1 MRIAVDAMGGDRA
14 PEVVIEGV
22 VEALK
27 SSKEH
32 LEIYLTGEQQIIE
45 SCLPR
50 TDRVKIVHA
59 PEVIGADESPGATL
73 RKKTNSSIGVAIGL
87 QKEKKVDAFVSAGN
101 TGAIMAFSLFALG
114 RLEGVVRPS
123 LASFFPTLRG
133 YIIVL
138 DVGANT
144 DCKPANLLQFAVMG
158 SIYVQNVLDK
168 SNPKV
173 ALLNI
178 GEESTKGNELTQKTY
193 RMLENSGLNFIGN
206 IEGRDI
212 LTGEADVIVCDGF
225 VGNVILKFTESL
237 KDLLINYLGI
247 YMRKEPRIRM
257 GASLLSP
264 FFEDFKSKLNYEQYG
279 GAPLL
284 GIDGITIVCHG
295 NSSSEAIRNAIFVA
309 NQCAERRINKKIEDK
324 LQALLGSVGE
334 TEAGRAQVAKPEQ

>member
-14 PEVVIEGV
+14 PEVVVQGV

-27 SSKEH
+27 TSNEP
-32 LEIYLTGEQQIIE
+32 LEIYLTGDEEIIK
-45 SCLPR
+45 SCLPDIR
-50 TDRVKIVHA
+50 NVKIIDA
-59 PEVIGADESPGATL
+59 PEVVGADESPASAL
-73 RKKTNSSIGVAIGL
+73 RKKMNSSIGVAIGL
-87 QKEKKVDAFVSAGN
+87 QKEREVDAFVSAGN

-114 RLEGVVRPS
+114 RLEGVMRPS

-144 DCKPANLLQFAVMG
+144 DCKPINLLQFAVMG
-158 SIYVQNVLDK
+158 SIYVQNVLGK

-178 GEESTKGNELTQKTY
+178 GEEPTKGNELTQKTY
-193 RMLENSGLNFIGN
+193 PILQKSGLNFIGN

-237 KDLLINYLGI
+237 KDLLINYLGL
-247 YMRKEPRIRM
+247 YMRKEPKVKM

-264 FFEDFKSKLNYEQYG
+264 FLEDFKSKLNYEEYG

-284 GIDGITIVCHG
+284 GINGITIVCHG
-295 NSSSEAIRNAIFVA
+295 NSSSRAIRNAIFVA
-309 NQCAERRINKKIEDK
+309 NQCAKSHINKKIETE
-324 LQALLGSVGE
+324 LQNLLSSVKE
-334 TEAGRAQVAKPEQ
+334 IP

>member
-14 PEVVIEGV
+14 PEVVVQGV
-22 VEALK
+22 VEALN
-27 SSKEH
+27 SSEDP
-32 LEIYLTGEQQIIE
+32 LEIYLIGDEQIIV
-45 SCLPR
+45 SCL
-50 TDRVKIVHA
+50 TETKKVKIIHA
-59 PEVIGADESPGATL
+59 PEVVGTDESPSVAL
-73 RKKTNSSIGVAIGL
+73 RKKTNSSIGIAIGL
-87 QKEKKVDAFVSAGN
+87 QKERRVDAFVSAGN
-101 TGAIMAFSLFALG
+101 TGAVMAFSLFSLG
-114 RLEGVVRPS
+114 RLAGVIRPS

-144 DCKPANLLQFAVMG
+144 DCKPVNLLQFAVMG
-158 SIYVQNVLDK
+158 SIYVQNVLGK
-168 SNPKV
+168 SKPKV

-178 GEESTKGNELTQKTY
+178 GEEPTKGNELTQKTY
-193 RMLENSGLNFIGN
+193 RLLENSGLNFTGN

-247 YMRKEPRIRM
+247 YMRKEPKVKM
-257 GASLLSP
+257 GASLLLP
-264 FFEDFKSKLNYEQYG
+264 FLEDFKSKLNYEEYG

-295 NSSSEAIRNAIFVA
+295 NSSSRAIRNAIFVA
-309 NQCAERRINKKIEDK
+309 SQCAKSRINKKIETK
-324 LQALLGSVGE
+324 LQNLLSSVE
-334 TEAGRAQVAKPEQ
+334 EIQTA

>member
-1 MRIAVDAMGGDRA
+1 MRVAVDAMGGDRA
-14 PEVVIEGV
+14 PEVVVQGV
-22 VEALK
+22 VEALN
-27 SSKEH
+27 STEEP
-32 LEIYLTGEQQIIE
+32 LEIYLTGEEQIIKA
-45 SCLPR
+45 CLPDTR
-50 TDRVKIVHA
+50 NVKIVHA
-59 PEVIGADESPGATL
+59 PEVVGAHESPGVTL
-73 RKKTNSSIGVAIGL
+73 RKKTDSSIGVAIGL
-87 QKEKKVDAFVSAGN
+87 QKEREVDAFVSAGN

-114 RLEGVVRPS
+114 RLEGVIRPS

-144 DCKPANLLQFAVMG
+144 DCKPTNLLQFAVMG
-158 SIYVQNVLDK
+158 SIYVQNVLGK

-178 GEESTKGNELTQKTY
+178 GEEPTKGNELTQKTY
-193 RMLENSGLNFIGN
+193 GMLESSGLNFIGN

-225 VGNVILKFTESL
+225 VGNVVLKFTESL

-247 YMRKEPRIRM
+247 YVRKEPKIKM

-295 NSSSEAIRNAIFVA
+295 NSSSRAIRNAIFVA
-309 NQCAERRINKKIEDK
+309 NQCAKSRINKKIEHK
-324 LQALLGSVGE
+324 LQDILSSVKE
-334 TEAGRAQVAKPEQ
+334 IQTD

>member
-14 PEVVIEGV
+14 PEVVVQGV
-22 VEALK
+22 LEALD
-27 SSKEH
+27 SSEEP
-32 LEIYLTGEQQIIE
+32 LEICLTGDEQIIRA
-45 SCLPR
+45 CLP
-50 TDRVKIVHA
+50 DRKSITIVHT
-59 PEVIGADESPGATL
+59 PSVVGADESPAVAL
-73 RKKTNSSIGVAIGL
+73 RKKADSSIGRAINL
-87 QKEKKVDAFVSAGN
+87 QKNKEVDAFVSAGN

-114 RLEGVVRPS
+114 RLEGVARPS

-158 SIYVQNVLDK
+158 SIYVQNVLEK
-168 SNPKV
+168 SEPRV

-178 GEESTKGNELTQKTY
+178 GEEATKGNEVTQRTY
-193 RMLENSGLNFIGN
+193 GLLENSGLNFIGN

-212 LTGEADVIVCDGF
+212 LTGQADVIVCDGF

-247 YMRKEPRIRM
+247 YMRKEPKVKM

-264 FFEDFKSKLNYEQYG
+264 FLEDFKSKLNYEEYG

-295 NSSSEAIRNAIFVA
+295 NSSSRAIRNAIFVA
-309 NQCAERRINKKIEDK
+309 SRCARSRINKKIETK
-324 LQALLGSVGE
+324 LRSLLSSVGE
-334 TEAGRAQVAKPEQ
+334 AQTG

>member
-14 PEVVIEGV
+14 PEIVLQGV
-22 VEALK
+22 VEALET
-27 SSKEH
+27 SQEP
-32 LEIYLTGEQQIIE
+32 LEISLTGDREIIT
-45 SCLPR
+45 SCLE
-50 TDRVKIVHA
+50 DNEKVKIVHA
-59 PEVIGADESPGATL
+59 PEVVGADESPAVAL
-73 RKKTNSSIGVAIGL
+73 RKKANSSIGVAIGL
-87 QKEKKVDAFVSAGN
+87 QKEKAVDAFVSAGN

-114 RLEGVVRPS
+114 RLQGVTRPS

-158 SIYVQNVLDK
+158 SIYVQNVLGK
-168 SNPKV
+168 ANPKIG
-173 ALLNI
+173 LLNI
-178 GEESTKGNELTQKTY
+178 GEEPTKGDELTQKAY
-193 RMLENSGLNFIGN
+193 PILQNSGLNFIGN

-237 KDLLINYLGI
+237 KDLLINYLGL
-247 YMRKEPRIRM
+247 YMRKEPKVKM

-264 FFEDFKSKLNYEQYG
+264 FLEDFKSKLNYEEYG

-295 NSSSEAIRNAIFVA
+295 NSSSTAIRNAIFVA
-309 NQCAERRINKKIEDK
+309 NQCAKSRINKKIEVE
-324 LQALLGSVGE
+324 LQNLLSSV
-334 TEAGRAQVAKPEQ
+334 K